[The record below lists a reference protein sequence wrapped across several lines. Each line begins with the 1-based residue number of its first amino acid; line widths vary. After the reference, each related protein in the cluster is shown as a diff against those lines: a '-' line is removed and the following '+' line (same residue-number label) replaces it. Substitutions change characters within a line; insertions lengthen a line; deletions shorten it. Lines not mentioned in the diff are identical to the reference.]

1 MDFVMYQT
9 LYFLAEM
16 DDRDIDWLLASGRRR
31 SIPKNNALIYQNS
44 RPEALYI
51 IIQGLFSV
59 RIQNEETIEVAQV
72 GEGELL
78 GELSFID
85 SRHASADVIALED
98 SVVWTIP
105 WTKLSSKLFLDNSF
119 AAHFYHALA
128 VLVSD
133 RMRTLQSQLDMSMIQ
148 SLEVQRE
155 EDLSPQVLKRLE
167 LVKARLQYL
176 MQQLKTT
183 THSLF

>member
-1 MDFVMYQT
+1 MYQT

-31 SIPKNNALIYQNS
+31 LIPKNNALIYQNS
-44 RPEALYI
+44 HPEALYI
-51 IIQGLFSV
+51 IIEGMFSI
-59 RIQNEETIEVAQV
+59 RIQTGEETIEVAQV

-85 SRHASADVIALED
+85 ARHASADVIALED
-98 SVVWTIP
+98 SVVWAIP

-119 AAHFYHALA
+119 GAHFYHALA

-133 RMRTLQSQLDMSMIQ
+133 RMRTLQSQLDMSKIEA
-148 SLEVQRE
+148 LEVQRE

-167 LVKARLQYL
+167 LVKARRQYL
-176 MQQLKTT
+176 MQQLKAPTQ
-183 THSLF
+183 SLF

>member
-1 MDFVMYQT
+1 MYQT

-16 DDRDIDWLLASGRRR
+16 DDRDIDWILASGRRR
-31 SIPKNNALIYQNS
+31 LIPKNNALIYQNS
-44 RPEALYI
+44 HPEALYI
-51 IIQGLFSV
+51 IIEGSFAV
-59 RIQNEETIEVAQV
+59 RIAQGDETIEVAQV

-85 SRHASADVIALED
+85 SRNASADVVALED
-98 SVVWTIP
+98 SAVWTIP

-133 RMRTLQSQLDMSMIQ
+133 RMRTLQAQLDMSKMQ
-148 SLEVQRE
+148 ALEVQRE

-167 LVKARLQYL
+167 LVKARREYL
-176 MQQLKTT
+176 MQQLKKP
-183 THSLF
+183 THSVF

>member
-1 MDFVMYQT
+1 M
-9 LYFLAEM
+9 
-16 DDRDIDWLLASGRRR
+16 
-31 SIPKNNALIYQNS
+31 
-44 RPEALYI
+44 
-51 IIQGLFSV
+51 
-59 RIQNEETIEVAQV
+59 EVAQV

-98 SVVWTIP
+98 SAVWAIP
-105 WTKLSSKLFLDNSF
+105 WTKLSSKLYLDNSF

-133 RMRTLQSQLDMSMIQ
+133 RMRTLQLQLDMSMIQ
-148 SLEVQRE
+148 TIEVQRE

-176 MQQLKTT
+176 MQQLKTQ
-183 THSLF
+183 THSTF

>member
-1 MDFVMYQT
+1 MYQA

-44 RPEALYI
+44 PPEALYI
-51 IIQGLFSV
+51 IIEGVFAI
-59 RIQNEETIEVAQV
+59 RIKKGDETIEVAQASS
-72 GEGELL
+72 GELL

-85 SRHASADVIALED
+85 ARHASADVVALED
-98 SVVWTIP
+98 SMVWAIP

-133 RMRTLQSQLDMSMIQ
+133 RMRTLQSQLDMSKIQ
-148 SLEVQRE
+148 SIEVQRE

-176 MQQLKTT
+176 MQQLKTP
-183 THSLF
+183 THSAF